1 MGLQPMCIFACAAW
15 SWGNVLGGWMGM
27 ITLITCELG
36 GDWGMIGG
44 WSGDD
49 GGWLVPTSSRSF
61 GIEGRLGARTAT
73 GEQSTAV
80 PGFLPRACRVS
91 WNLPRF
97 HAQSI
102 GGLNR
107 SEMSK
112 SMTTGICLLCFYH
125 GKFTVSN
132 RSIIHKW
139 ASFIHFPY
147 ITRGCTSKITGTVR
161 RSTAA
166 RLVARTSC
174 NLGWPTGL
182 PRSAGLRQKT
192 CWDIRSSLGCVSN
205 HGSTWITW
213 NFRTRTLRYYTS
225 TM

>member
-1 MGLQPMCIFACAAW
+1 MSHSAHIFKILWYHRRTSWRSHSNGRAELAEHSGSGLFAA
-15 SWGNVLGGWMGM
+15 GVQ
-27 ITLITCELG
+27 
-36 GDWGMIGG
+36 
-44 WSGDD
+44 
-49 GGWLVPTSSRSF
+49 
-61 GIEGRLGARTAT
+61 GIMKP
-73 GEQSTAV
+73 S
-80 PGFLPRACRVS
+80 PVS
-91 WNLPRF
+91 CP
-97 HAQSI
+97 I
-102 GGLNR
+102 GGLNHP
-107 SEMSK
+107 ELSK

-132 RSIIHKW
+132 RSIIHQW
-139 ASFIHFPY
+139 AIFIHFPY

-182 PRSAGLRQKT
+182 PRSAGLPQKT